1 MRRRR
6 LTLHGT
12 TPALLLLLGGCAS
25 SIMIHPEDSATLKTV
40 KVAARVAEA
49 IPTLGLVEVYYA
61 CARDV
66 CSGLRG
72 ACDAQRGVAA
82 QVWWACHDHVAVQFQ
97 AAANSL
103 NQTTANFAPSR
114 GVSCQTQ
121 CVRTGNLL
129 NCSERCN

>member
-1 MRRRR
+1 TRRLVMRRRR
-6 LTLHGT
+6 LALHGT

-72 ACDAQRGVAA
+72 ACDAQRGARRDGTHA
-82 QVWWACHDHVAVQFQ
+82 GERPSSPPRCRGCSPPAR
-97 AAANSL
+97 
-103 NQTTANFAPSR
+103 APHRGASTQPRTSR
-114 GVSCQTQ
+114 
-121 CVRTGNLL
+121 R
-129 NCSERCN
+129 RRAHI